1 MTADESHK
9 LIIGELIEPFFPT
22 WIIVVSTD
30 HFGEHGTFAAGKS
43 LWLLMPIVVDEVLF
57 GVVSGFGDVAVMLDV
72 EVGHDE
78 GVSEEF
84 LGLAAFWKS
93 TFLKGWMAWEG
104 IFEVGTAHVVET
116 DGVAHWEGAE
126 EVIFRELVDDF
137 VSGVAVVP
145 ELDAAFLNGEFLGLD
160 GLVGVLHKENF
171 VIALIELIAFETIF
185 IGVCVIV
192 ISKVLEVE
200 AEADGL
206 LIAWLKHI
214 GLAESA

>member
-1 MTADESHK
+1 MTADESQK

-22 WIIVVSTD
+22 WVVIIGAD
-30 HFGEHGTFAAGKS
+30 HLGEHGTFTRGKS
-43 LWLLMPIVVDEVLF
+43 IWFLMPIVVDEVLF
-57 GVVSGFGDVAVMLDV
+57 GVVSGFGDVAIVLDV

-93 TFLKGWMAWEG
+93 TFFKGWVFREG
-104 IFEVGTAHVVET
+104 LFEIGTAHVIES

-137 VSGVAVVP
+137 VSGIAVIS
-145 ELDAAFLNGEFLGLD
+145 ELDAAFLDGEFLGFD
-160 GLVGVLHKENF
+160 GLMGVLHKENF
-171 VIALIELIAFETIF
+171 VIALIELIALEAIF
-185 IGVCVIV
+185 VSVGVIV
-192 ISKVLEVE
+192 ISEILEVE